1 MTKILGLDISISSTG
16 YCIINNGKLLRKSCG
31 LIQPNPK
38 ETYGH
43 RLLFLENN
51 IKDVIK
57 KNKPDEVIIEDIF
70 KGRNAKTFKIL
81 SMARGVAIKAIYQ
94 ETGKDPISIMASETR
109 KLIGIKNTK
118 EDAFNFIVK
127 KYKLNDYEFDTHND
141 ITDAMA
147 LALAAHT
154 MIKQGIDAKSLRK
167 KSSKK
172 RRRRG

>member
-16 YCIINNGKLLRKSCG
+16 YCLINNGKLLRNSCG

-38 ETYGH
+38 QSYGQ
-43 RLLFLENN
+43 RLLFLEDN
-51 IKDVIK
+51 IKDIIK
-57 KNKPDEVIIEDIF
+57 KNKPDEIIIEDIF

-81 SMARGVAIKAIYQ
+81 SMARGVAVKAIYQ

-118 EDAFNFIVK
+118 EDAFDFIVK
-127 KYKLNDYEFDTHND
+127 KFKLDDFEFDTHND
-141 ITDAMA
+141 MTDAMA

-154 MIKQGIDAKSLRK
+154 MIKQGIDAKSIRRTGR
-167 KSSKK
+167 KK
-172 RRRRG
+172 RRKRK